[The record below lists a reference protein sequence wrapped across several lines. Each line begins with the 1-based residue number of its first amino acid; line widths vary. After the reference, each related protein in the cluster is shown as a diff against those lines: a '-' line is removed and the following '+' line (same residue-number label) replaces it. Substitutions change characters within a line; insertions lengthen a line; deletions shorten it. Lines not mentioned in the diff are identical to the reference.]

1 MADWFWPGTEFYD
14 VSILRRRLDISAL
27 SRVKTY
33 PYTDISDKE
42 TRDLYRQYRD
52 TITDRD
58 GLAEALNLS
67 PNRVSELT
75 IRGQLVAANKNP
87 LRYAVDHNLSCYANY
102 KWAINKEFFS
112 LLINLPSDDSETAEI
127 APR

>member
-1 MADWFWPGTEFYD
+1 M
-14 VSILRRRLDISAL
+14 
-27 SRVKTY
+27 KTY
-33 PYTDISDKE
+33 PYEDITDDE
-42 TRDLYRQYRD
+42 TRRLCRRD
-52 TITDRD
+52 REIITDRD
-58 GLAEALNLS
+58 GVAEALNLS

-87 LRYAVDHNLSCYANY
+87 LRYAVDHNLSCYMNY

-112 LLINLPSDDSETAEI
+112 LLINLPSDDSETAEL

>member
-1 MADWFWPGTEFYD
+1 VADWFWPGTEFYD

-33 PYTDISDKE
+33 PYADISDKE
-42 TRDLYRQYRD
+42 TRDLYPQYRD

-58 GLAEALNLS
+58 GVAEALNLS

-87 LRYAVDHNLSCYANY
+87 LRYAVHHNLSCYANY

-112 LLINLPSDDSETAEI
+112 LS
-127 APR
+127 